1 MRDKVL
7 AVLAIYA
14 EGGTMKAARGNGIT
28 GRDFYKTLRDNSDVD
43 DLYREIQRNRAD
55 MMVDEAYAL
64 SDDDELLP
72 QAARERS
79 AIRLKIAGLYDRKR
93 YGEKIG
99 IELDAGPNLVEA
111 IAQAKRRVL
120 PPPRDLSQTIDAEY
134 TALEPPNAQGAT
146 DKQSDEPAP
155 TAQAPD
161 IFG

>member
-14 EGGTMKAARGNGIT
+14 EGGTMRAARGNGIT
-28 GRDFYKTLRDNSDVD
+28 GRDFYKTLRDNPDVD

-111 IAQAKRRVL
+111 IEAAKRRVL

-155 TAQAPD
+155 AAQAPD